1 MTFLAPTTLPSFSQK
16 KSVPRPSSP
25 PAYLCEQFVAQ
36 SANASIPAFFAA
48 RPRSR
53 RELALGMTTDWIR
66 IRYCKYPS
74 TTISAVATNIRPRPY
89 PRVEIYIHAR
99 AHRISDGFQ
108 ISVGY
113 DRHNHL
119 FNNSIA

>member
-1 MTFLAPTTLPSFSQK
+1 MTFLAPTTLPSFSK
-16 KSVPRPSSP
+16 KIASRIPPPLPHICVSNLSPNPPTHLFPR
-25 PAYLCEQFVAQ
+25 
-36 SANASIPAFFAA
+36 FFAA

>member
-1 MTFLAPTTLPSFSQK
+1 MI
-16 KSVPRPSSP
+16 
-25 PAYLCEQFVAQ
+25 FVK
-36 SANASIPAFFAA
+36 NATACSDPMLVI
-48 RPRSR
+48 
-53 RELALGMTTDWIR
+53 GMATDQIR
-66 IRYCKYPS
+66 TGYCKYPS
-74 TTISAVATNIRPRPY
+74 ATISAVATNIRPRPY

-99 AHRISDGFQ
+99 AHRISDGFW